1 MREHVE
7 DWKKRGLGACLAAT
21 AFLSGIVTGLRRD
34 QRGDVPGWVMIT
46 LMSAVLVAALLAVA
60 GPRLEALFDQAIS
73 RVAGLG

>member
-1 MREHVE
+1 MREHLE
-7 DWKKRGLGACLAAT
+7 DWKKRGLITRLAAA
-21 AFLSGIVTGLRRD
+21 AFLTRILARLRQD

>member
-1 MREHVE
+1 MREHIK
-7 DWKKRGLGACLAAT
+7 DWKRLGLGARLAAA
-21 AFLSGIVTGLRRD
+21 AFLTGVLARLRRD

-60 GPRLEALFDQAIS
+60 GPRLEALFDQAIT

>member
-1 MREHVE
+1 MRENVE
-7 DWKKRGLGACLAAT
+7 DWKKRGLGVCLAAT
-21 AFLSGIVTGLRRD
+21 AYLTGILARLRRD